1 MTGPRGREIG
11 MTKRF
16 KGVINVDTRDS
27 TPDWEPYVQPVAPAG
42 APNVLYIVLDD
53 VGFSAME
60 PWGGLIETPNI
71 NKLAANGLTYSNWH
85 TTALCS
91 PTRSS
96 LLTGRNHTTNG
107 MACIAEATTGFPN
120 SNGHIPFECA
130 TLAEVLGERGW
141 NTYMLGKWHLVAAD
155 EMNMASTKRNWPV
168 GRGFERYYGFLGG
181 ETNQWYPDLIYDN
194 HPVDQPAMPEEG
206 YHLTTD
212 LTDKAIEFIRDAKM
226 LVPDKP
232 FFMYFCPG
240 ATHAPHHAPKEWI
253 DRYKG
258 RFDMGYEAYRELVF
272 ERQKQLGIFPE
283 DAELTP
289 LNPYAE
295 ETSVEGKPWNPLDVV
310 RPWESLSDDEKTLFC
325 RMAEV
330 YAGFL
335 SHTDNEMG
343 RLLDFLEETGELEN
357 TIVVLVSD
365 NGASGEGGPNGSVN
379 ENKFFNGIPDTIEE
393 NLQYLDELGSPA
405 TYNHYPVGWA
415 WAFNTPFKMWKRYNF
430 EGGVADPLLLSWP
443 KGIEAKG
450 ERRSQF
456 LHATDIVPTMYDLLG
471 VELPEEVK
479 GYQQIPLEGVSFRS
493 TFESDDVP
501 TPKETGFFSMLG
513 SRAIWHKGWK
523 AVSVHPTIA
532 GWGNYEHDRWELY
545 DTTSD
550 PTESHDLAAEQS
562 EKVQELIN
570 LWFHEAG
577 KYNGLPLLDL
587 TAVEVLA
594 DPNRPQVSPP
604 RDRYV
609 YYPNTAE
616 VPETAAVNIRNRSY
630 SIAVEVE
637 VDSEDAAGVL
647 FSHGARFGGHALYV
661 KDGKLKYVYNF
672 VGSKEQV
679 VESSKQITT
688 GPRILGATFVREG
701 DSMPATGTL
710 SLFVDDEKVGE
721 GQVMTQPG
729 NFSLVGEGLNV
740 GRDPAE
746 PVTADYPGTSPYAF
760 SGGTIKQAI
769 VDVSGEQYVDLEKE
783 ALALMKRE

>member
-1 MTGPRGREIG
+1 
-11 MTKRF
+11 MTKPFR
-16 KGVINVDTRDS
+16 GTINIDDRDS
-27 TPDWEPYVQPVAPAG
+27 VPDWEPYVQPVAPEG

-71 NKLAANGLTYSNWH
+71 KRLAETGLTYTNWH

-107 MACIAEATTGFPN
+107 MACIAEATSGFPN

-130 TLAEVLGERGW
+130 TIAEVLGDRGW

-181 ETNQWYPDLIYDN
+181 ETNQWYPDLVYDN
-194 HPVDQPAMPEEG
+194 HSVDQPATPEEG

-212 LTDKAIEFIRDAKM
+212 LTDKAIEFIKDAK
-226 LVPDKP
+226 VIAPDKP

-253 DRYKG
+253 EKYRG
-258 RFDMGYEAYRELVF
+258 RFDMGYERYRELVF
-272 ERQKQLGIFPE
+272 DRQKQLGIFPA
-283 DAELTP
+283 DAELSP

-310 RPWESLSDDEKTLFC
+310 RPWDSLSADEQRLFA

-335 SHTDNEMG
+335 SHTDQEIG
-343 RLLDFLEETGELEN
+343 RLLAFLEQSGQREN

-379 ENKFFNGIPDTIEE
+379 ENKFFNGIPDDIEE
-393 NLQYLDELGSPA
+393 NLRYLDDLGSPA

-430 EGGVADPLLLSWP
+430 EGGVADPMVISWP
-443 KGIEAKG
+443 RGIDAQG
-450 ERRSQF
+450 ELRHQF
-456 LHATDIVPTMYDLLG
+456 LHATDVVPTMYDLLG
-471 VELPEEVK
+471 IEMPDVVK
-479 GYQQIPLEGVSFRS
+479 GFPQIPLEGVSFRS

-523 AVSVHPTIA
+523 AVSVHPTIS
-532 GWGNYEHDRWELY
+532 GWGHFDRDRWELY
-545 DTTSD
+545 DTRAD
-550 PTESHDLAAEQS
+550 PTESHDLAAEHP
-562 EKVQELIN
+562 EKVLELVN

-577 KYNGLPLLDL
+577 KYNGLPLVDR
-587 TAVEVLA
+587 TAVEILS
-594 DPNRPQVSPP
+594 DPTRPQVVPP

-609 YYPNTAE
+609 YYPGTAE

-630 SIAVEVE
+630 TIAVGVDVE
-637 VDSEDAAGVL
+637 SAEAAGVL

-661 KDGKLKYVYNF
+661 KDSRLKYVYNF
-672 VGSKEQV
+672 VGMKEQTIESTKEIPAGEV
-679 VESSKQITT
+679 VLS
-688 GPRILGATFVREG
+688 AVFVKENDG
-701 DSMPATGTL
+701 LPTTGTL
-710 SLFVDDEKVGE
+710 SLFINDEKVGE
-721 GQVMTQPG
+721 GQIMTQPG

-740 GRDPAE
+740 GKDPAE
-746 PVTADYPGTSPYAF
+746 PITDDYPGTRPYAF
-760 SGGTIKQAI
+760 TGGTIRQVI
-769 VDVSGEQYVDLEKE
+769 VDVSGDQFVDLEKE
-783 ALALMKRE
+783 AIAMMARE